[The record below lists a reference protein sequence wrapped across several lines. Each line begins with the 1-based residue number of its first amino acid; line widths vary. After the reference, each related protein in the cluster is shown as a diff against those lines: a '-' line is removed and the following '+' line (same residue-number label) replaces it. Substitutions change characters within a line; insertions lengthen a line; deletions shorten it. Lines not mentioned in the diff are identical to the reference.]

1 MQKLFSMIVVDD
13 EPTILSGL
21 CDLYPW
27 NNWGFE
33 VVGAYLTADS
43 ALEALHGSLTD
54 VVLTDI
60 RMPGMDGL
68 SFASMLSRAFPATCV
83 VLMSAYDDFEY
94 IRQAMR
100 SGVIE
105 YLVKPVR
112 YDQIVSTFMKVH
124 RILSKADTPP
134 DKLSNASDNEYHQQI
149 VHYVRSYVESSP
161 ATATLEG
168 AAASIGFTPGH
179 ISRIFHQY
187 SGTTFSDYLASQ
199 RMTMAAQM
207 LSGPYPSLKDV
218 AYWVGY
224 DSVKSFTQAFVRHYG
239 MTPAEYALGK
249 REG

>member
-1 MQKLFSMIVVDD
+1 MQKLFSMIIVDD
-13 EPTILSGL
+13 EPAILSGL

-27 NNWGFE
+27 NSWGFE
-33 VVGAYLTADS
+33 VAGAYLTADS
-43 ALEALHGSLTD
+43 ALEALRRSLVD

-112 YDQIVSTFMKVH
+112 YDQIVSTFMKAYQ
-124 RILSKADTPP
+124 ILSKADTPP
-134 DKLSNASDNEYHQQI
+134 DKLSNASDNEHHRQI
-149 VHYVRSYVESSP
+149 VRYVRSYVESNL

-168 AAASIGFTPGH
+168 AAASIGFTQGYV
-179 ISRIFHQY
+179 SRIFHQY
-187 SGTTFSDYLASQ
+187 SGTTFSDYLAIQ
-199 RMTMAAQM
+199 RMAMAAQM

-224 DSVKSFTQAFVRHYG
+224 YSVKSFTKAFVRHYG
-239 MTPAEYALGK
+239 MTPAEYSLGK

>member
-1 MQKLFSMIVVDD
+1 MQKLFSMIIVDD
-13 EPTILSGL
+13 EPAILSGL

-27 NNWGFE
+27 NSWGFE
-33 VVGAYLTADS
+33 VTGAYLTADS
-43 ALEALHGSLTD
+43 ALEALRRSLVD

-60 RMPGMDGL
+60 LMPGMDGL

-112 YDQIVSTFMKVH
+112 YDQIVSTFMKAYQ
-124 RILSKADTPP
+124 ILSKADTPP
-134 DKLSNASDNEYHQQI
+134 DKLSNASDNEHHRQI
-149 VHYVRSYVESSP
+149 VRYVRSYVESNL

-168 AAASIGFTPGH
+168 AAASIGFTQGYV
-179 ISRIFHQY
+179 SRIFHQY
-187 SGTTFSDYLASQ
+187 SGTTFSDYLAIQ
-199 RMTMAAQM
+199 RMAMAAQM

-224 DSVKSFTQAFVRHYG
+224 YSVKSFTKAFVRHYG
-239 MTPAEYALGK
+239 MTPAEYSLGK

>member
-83 VLMSAYDDFEY
+83 ALM
-94 IRQAMR
+94 
-100 SGVIE
+100 
-105 YLVKPVR
+105 
-112 YDQIVSTFMKVH
+112 T
-124 RILSKADTPP
+124 ILSIFAKQCAPAS
-134 DKLSNASDNEYHQQI
+134 LSIWSSLCVMI
-149 VHYVRSYVESSP
+149 RSFP
-161 ATATLEG
+161 
-168 AAASIGFTPGH
+168 
-179 ISRIFHQY
+179 
-187 SGTTFSDYLASQ
+187 
-199 RMTMAAQM
+199 
-207 LSGPYPSLKDV
+207 LS
-218 AYWVGY
+218 
-224 DSVKSFTQAFVRHYG
+224 
-239 MTPAEYALGK
+239 
-249 REG
+249 